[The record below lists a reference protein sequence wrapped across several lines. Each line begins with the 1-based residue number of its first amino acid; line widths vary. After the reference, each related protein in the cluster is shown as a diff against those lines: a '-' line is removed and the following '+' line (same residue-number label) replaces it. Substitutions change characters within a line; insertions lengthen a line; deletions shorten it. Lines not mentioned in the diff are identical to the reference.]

1 MANAN
6 VGTKMSLTRKIFRYL
21 CLLTAV
27 ANAGGNVVILLFY
40 RPIFGLLGV
49 PLPRD
54 MFSFTFVSGFSFTV
68 GVLAF
73 MIFLDPEKNVNLLVV
88 GTIGKAIYSLFTFY
102 FFYEEGLHW
111 FYRVFGV
118 WDGAFAL
125 IFLLFLIH
133 LVSSDL
139 AVLNDGVILPGL
151 DRTPTRRAL
160 LLYHSLTGNGAGAV
174 RRVKDGLTRS
184 GYVVDEK
191 AIEAT
196 ESLFHFPFKL
206 SEFVRIMLRA
216 IFRRP
221 ATIKPLGIPADH
233 PYDLIVVACQTWF
246 IGMGAPTEAIFAD
259 PANTAIFAGRDA
271 AVVTVCRGLWRRTQA
286 MTIRHLQESGANV
299 VGARAFA
306 NPGWEP
312 ARTFSLF
319 IFLAAGK
326 EGSPRWLGWFLQP
339 QHLDEPA
346 LTALERFG
354 EELALRQ
361 RINQSVLM
369 VAAARPAT
377 A

>member
-1 MANAN
+1 MSS
-6 VGTKMSLTRKIFRYL
+6 VGTQASLTRKIFRYL
-21 CLLTAV
+21 CLLTAF
-27 ANAGGNVVILLFY
+27 ANAGGNVAILLLY
-40 RPIFGLLGV
+40 RPVFALLGV

-73 MIFLDPEKNVNLLVV
+73 MVFLDPEKNVNLLVV

-133 LVSSDL
+133 LISADL
-139 AVLNDGVILPGL
+139 AVFNDGVILPGVA
-151 DRTPTRRAL
+151 RAPTRRAL
-160 LLYHSLTGNGAGAV
+160 LLYHSLTGNGAGAI
-174 RRVKDGLTRS
+174 RRVRDGLVAK
-184 GYVVDEK
+184 GYAVEEK
-191 AIEAT
+191 AVEST
-196 ESLFHFPFKL
+196 EGLFHFPFSL
-206 SEFVRIMLRA
+206 VEFVRIMLRA

-221 ATIKPLGIPADH
+221 TTIKPLGIPADH
-233 PYDLIVVACQTWF
+233 SYDLIVVACQTWF

-259 PANTAIFAGRDA
+259 PANRAIFAGRDA
-271 AVVTVCRGLWRRTQA
+271 AAVTVCRGLWRRTQA
-286 MTIRHLQESGANV
+286 MTIRHLEACGANV

-319 IFLAAGK
+319 IFLGAGK
-326 EGSPRWLGWFLQP
+326 ENTPRWLGRFLQP
-339 QHLDEPA
+339 QHLAETSLAA
-346 LTALERFG
+346 LQRFG

-361 RINQSVLM
+361 RIPS
-369 VAAARPAT
+369 
-377 A
+377 